1 MIENSYQMYQN
12 IFIKDYKSEILSQGN
27 LGLYFSKLP
36 ILYCIWGLRTED
48 CIWTRL
54 LRSPWMML
62 FFFVNEDEFDF
73 CLIFSR
79 GIFLLSRCQ
88 CWENWWQSS
97 SALVLQCN
105 VFLSNNSKILFILEL
120 LAALSAL
127 VSVPGPGLPRPH
139 LGLSLLLRVH
149 AHRDRVCGYLSEFL
163 TAVQKFK
170 SLPGG

>member
-36 ILYCIWGLRTED
+36 ILDCIWGLRSED

-54 LRSPWMML
+54 LRSRWMMSY
-62 FFFVNEDEFDF
+62 VIVDEYEFCF
-73 CLIFSR
+73 CLIFSHH
-79 GIFLLSRCQ
+79 IFLLSWCQ

-105 VFLSNNSKILFILEL
+105 VFLSILIILKYCSYLNSCPHFPHWYPSQAPASPAPI
-120 LAALSAL
+120 L
-127 VSVPGPGLPRPH
+127 VS
-139 LGLSLLLRVH
+139 LSSF
-149 AHRDRVCGYLSEFL
+149 GFML
-163 TAVQKFK
+163 TVIASVDIWVNF
-170 SLPGG
+170 

>member
-36 ILYCIWGLRTED
+36 ILDCIWGLRTED

-54 LRSPWMML
+54 LRSRWMML

-105 VFLSNNSKILFILEL
+105 VFLSILIILKYTWTP
-120 LAALSAL
+120 
-127 VSVPGPGLPRPH
+127 VRTFRTGIHPRPRPPPPPSWS
-139 LGLSLLLRVH
+139 LSPPSGSCSPWSRLWIFEWIFNCS
-149 AHRDRVCGYLSEFL
+149 A
-163 TAVQKFK
+163 KI
-170 SLPGG
+170 